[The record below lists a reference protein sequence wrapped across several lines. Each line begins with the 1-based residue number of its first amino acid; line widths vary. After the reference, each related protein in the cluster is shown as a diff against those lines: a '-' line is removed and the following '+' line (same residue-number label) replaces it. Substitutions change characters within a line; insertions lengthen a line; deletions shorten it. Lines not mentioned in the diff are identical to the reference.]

1 ARTDG
6 IGGIDHDHV
15 ETLIGLGHEFGAV
28 SDDDPG
34 ARVVIGAG
42 RHLREMLAAEID
54 DAAIDLAQRRLLYLG
69 MLQHL
74 PQHGAVAAADDQ
86 RLFRLAVSEQRHV
99 AHHLVIDELVLGGEL
114 DDAVEHHHPTKV
126 GVLEDDQSL
135 MLGLAVEKD
144 VVRLQTDTEATVE
157 RLFDPAFHRFIS
169 LPRICSL
176 TTTLRGEKASF
187 KTSMAALGLV
197 WPQMKLASEA

>member
-1 ARTDG
+1 
-6 IGGIDHDHV
+6 
-15 ETLIGLGHEFGAV
+15 
-28 SDDDPG
+28 
-34 ARVVIGAG
+34 
-42 RHLREMLAAEID
+42 
-54 DAAIDLAQRRLLYLG
+54 

-74 PQHGAVAAADDQ
+74 AQHAAVAAADDQ
-86 RLFRLAVSEQRHV
+86 RLFCLAVSEQRHV

-144 VVRLQTDTEATVE
+144 GVRLQTDTEASGE
-157 RLFDPAFHRFIS
+157 RLFDPAVHRFIS

-197 WPQMKLASEA
+197 WPHMKISSAAYPYSGQLWIEICDSARTATPDTPPFGVKWCRWMCRSVAPATSTHRLSVCSMCSRSSRRSARTRSMMR